1 MSPYTTRDVAEL
13 LDMPTAKVRSLAR
26 AGFLSAQ
33 RGTRGEYRFSFQDV
47 VLLRTANELV
57 NARIHPRK
65 VLRALRLL
73 KAKLPNGQPLTAV
86 RIVAVG
92 DHVVVRD
99 KETTWHP
106 ESGQATFDFSVSEIA
121 GRATPVV
128 HRAAKAARDTTNETA
143 DDWYALG
150 LDFEVV
156 AALDHAKGS
165 YRRATQLDPKHADAH
180 VNLGRLL
187 HAEGSVGDAEFHYRQ
202 AVVAAPGNATAAF
215 NLGVALEDLSRCKA
229 AIDAYEQAIG
239 ADADFIDAHYNLA
252 RLYEQVGNKA
262 AAIRHLSR
270 YKALTNS
277 SPSNPHQ

>member
-13 LDMPTAKVRSLAR
+13 LGMPAAKVRSLAR
-26 AGFLSAQ
+26 AGFLSTE
-33 RGTRGEYRFSFQDV
+33 RGARGEYRFSFQDV

-73 KAKLPNGQPLTAV
+73 KAQLPKGQSLSAV
-86 RIVAVG
+86 RIAADG

-99 KETTWHP
+99 QKTSWRP
-106 ESGQATFDFSVSEIA
+106 ESGQATFDFSVSEIT
-121 GRATPVV
+121 GRAAPIV
-128 HRAAKAARDTTNETA
+128 HRAAKATRDTANETA

-156 AALDHAKGS
+156 AALDHAKGA
-165 YRRATQLDPKHADAH
+165 YRRVTQLDPQHADAH

-187 HAEGSVGDAEFHYRQ
+187 HAEGSVAEAEFHYRQ
-202 AVVAAPGNATAAF
+202 AVAAVPGNATAAF
-215 NLGVALEDLSRCKA
+215 NLGVALEDLSRPEA
-229 AIDAYEQAIG
+229 AIEAYEQAIG
-239 ADADFIDAHYNLA
+239 ADADFVDAHYNLA
-252 RLYEQVGNKA
+252 RLYEKMGNKA

-277 SPSNPHQ
+277 STPSP